1 MKKEAH
7 YLSTVTSLSLVKF
20 VVLLSAFFVTVNM
33 SSCQKSQLEDY
44 ITEEVWMISSKTEK
58 KTIREFNEMNLE
70 CMIVSKIIPF
80 SSDLFFI
87 PLGRIDG
94 FEYQSGYRYTIKVQ
108 VVHLADPPQDSS
120 NVIYK
125 LKSVLSKEKVE

>member
-1 MKKEAH
+1 MKKVAH
-7 YLSTVTSLSLVKF
+7 YLSTVTCLSLVEF

-70 CMIVSKIIPF
+70 C
-80 SSDLFFI
+80 
-87 PLGRIDG
+87 
-94 FEYQSGYRYTIKVQ
+94 
-108 VVHLADPPQDSS
+108 
-120 NVIYK
+120 
-125 LKSVLSKEKVE
+125 VLS

>member
-1 MKKEAH
+1 MQKEAH
-7 YLSTVTSLSLVKF
+7 YLSTVTCLSLVKF
-20 VVLLSAFFVTVNM
+20 VVLLSAFFVAVNM

-58 KTIREFNEMNLE
+58 KTIREFNETNFE

-87 PLGRIDG
+87 PLGRIYG
-94 FEYQSGYRYTIKVQ
+94 FDYQSGYRYEIKVQ
-108 VVHLADPPQDSS
+108 VIHLANPPQDAS
-120 NVIYK
+120 NEIYK
-125 LKSVLSKEKVE
+125 LKSVLSKEKAE